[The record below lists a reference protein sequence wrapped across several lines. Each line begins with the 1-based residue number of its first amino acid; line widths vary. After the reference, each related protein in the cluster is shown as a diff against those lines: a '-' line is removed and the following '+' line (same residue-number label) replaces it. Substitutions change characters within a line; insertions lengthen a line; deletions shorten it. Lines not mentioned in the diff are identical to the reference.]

1 MDRSECFLTFLFRF
15 FRIERNSVVVVVVV
29 PVAYSS
35 EYYLE
40 SIETCPTVD
49 STLNKGNRL
58 IRMHFDVGLP
68 NSLLDG
74 IIFVD

>member
-1 MDRSECFLTFLFRF
+1 MVWTGGNVFLLSLLVF
-15 FRIERNSVVVVVVV
+15 FRIAKNTTVVIVG
-29 PVAYSS
+29 

-49 STLNKGNRL
+49 PTLNKGNRL
-58 IRMHFDVGLP
+58 IRMHFDVGP
-68 NSLLDG
+68 ANSLLDG